1 MQKYDFCGYVTK
13 NDIRCG
19 DGRTIRKDA
28 FAAQDGKIVP
38 LVWNHNHKEM
48 NNVLGKVLLENREDG
63 VYGYG
68 TFNTSAEAQD
78 AKIRVKHG
86 DINSMSIYANGLKQ
100 TRAKD
105 VMHGVI
111 REVSLV
117 LAGANPGAFIEAT
130 DIFHSDE
137 DFDENAEF
145 NATIYSGDMIELA
158 HSEETQD
165 KPELNHDEATSEEPA
180 KEELEHSQKDSET
193 KSPESDDKT
202 KNSNEEEPKM
212 ADSKEKTV
220 GDVVNSWSEEDKKVV
235 AYLIQQALEE
245 ANASADDDDE
255 AKQSYN
261 DDEEETLMHHNAFEE
276 NAEKQEFLAHA
287 DEFFAHA
294 ADVFKD
300 AQHANSLKD
309 VVIAHAAEYGI
320 DNIDYLFPDA
330 KTLTDKPDWIK
341 RDDSYV
347 TSFLGGVRKTP
358 FSRIKTIHAD
368 ITEAE
373 ARAKGYADS
382 KKGTKKMDEVFT
394 LLKRSTNPTT
404 VYKHQKFDR
413 KDVVDIT
420 DFDVI
425 VWVKQEMRMMLD
437 EEIVIA
443 ALIGD
448 GRASSAPDKIDEQ
461 CIRPIWTD
469 DDLYTIKATVE
480 LTADYTEKTKAK
492 ETIRTIIKERAKFK
506 GTGSPTFY
514 VSQDALTEMLLL
526 EDDMGRDL
534 YDDISKLATKLR
546 VKEII
551 PVDIFAN
558 KTRTPSEGPDAGTTY
573 NLIGII
579 VNPADYTIGTDKGGE
594 VSLFEDFDIDY
605 NQQKYLIETI
615 CSGAMVKA
623 KAAMAVEYTVSNS

>member
-1 MQKYDFCGYVTK
+1 MQKYDFCGYVTR

-48 NNVLGKVLLENREDG
+48 NNVLGHVLLENREDG

-137 DFDENAEF
+137 DFDENTEF

-158 HSEETQD
+158 HSEETQE
-165 KPELNHDEATSEEPA
+165 KPELNHDETASEEPA

-245 ANASADDDDE
+245 A
-255 AKQSYN
+255 
-261 DDEEETLMHHNAFEE
+261 
-276 NAEKQEFLAHA
+276 
-287 DEFFAHA
+287 
-294 ADVFKD
+294 
-300 AQHANSLKD
+300 SLLRGKC
-309 VVIAHAAEYGI
+309 G
-320 DNIDYLFPDA
+320 PR
-330 KTLTDKPDWIK
+330 W
-341 RDDSYV
+341 
-347 TSFLGGVRKTP
+347 
-358 FSRIKTIHAD
+358 
-368 ITEAE
+368 
-373 ARAKGYADS
+373 
-382 KKGTKKMDEVFT
+382 M
-394 LLKRSTNPTT
+394 
-404 VYKHQKFDR
+404 
-413 KDVVDIT
+413 
-420 DFDVI
+420 
-425 VWVKQEMRMMLD
+425 W
-437 EEIVIA
+437 
-443 ALIGD
+443 
-448 GRASSAPDKIDEQ
+448 AP
-461 CIRPIWTD
+461 
-469 DDLYTIKATVE
+469 
-480 LTADYTEKTKAK
+480 
-492 ETIRTIIKERAKFK
+492 
-506 GTGSPTFY
+506 
-514 VSQDALTEMLLL
+514 
-526 EDDMGRDL
+526 
-534 YDDISKLATKLR
+534 
-546 VKEII
+546 
-551 PVDIFAN
+551 
-558 KTRTPSEGPDAGTTY
+558 
-573 NLIGII
+573 
-579 VNPADYTIGTDKGGE
+579 
-594 VSLFEDFDIDY
+594 SLH
-605 NQQKYLIETI
+605 
-615 CSGAMVKA
+615 
-623 KAAMAVEYTVSNS
+623 